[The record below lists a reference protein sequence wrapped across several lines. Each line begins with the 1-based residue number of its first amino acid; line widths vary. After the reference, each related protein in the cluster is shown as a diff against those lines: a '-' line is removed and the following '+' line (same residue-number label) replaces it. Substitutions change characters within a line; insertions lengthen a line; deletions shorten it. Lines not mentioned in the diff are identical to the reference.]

1 MLDVKKIKEFGLVEE
16 ESRMEKKNDLVVH
29 HNYLNESIFNFN
41 ELELNLFIV
50 IIYKM
55 RSEKE
60 AVVTFNAKD
69 IKSLINSKDRS
80 YKKFERIIHSLQDR
94 TIYLKTEKGYKRVK
108 PFPTLDFNNEQKT
121 IEVEVNKYLIPFFKE
136 LKEQFTQYSLKEF
149 LKLKSKH
156 SKRMYQLLKQ
166 YEKVGKRNFDL
177 DFLKELL
184 ECDTNS
190 YKRIYNFENRIL
202 KTTKNDI
209 NNNTSLEIKYKKIKE
224 GREITA
230 IEFDIK
236 NKKTT
241 KNDIFIF
248 TESRKDIIER
258 SLRLFEVNYI
268 KELNPKQKKLLDISL
283 ELKGYKKTSNAK

>member
-1 MLDVKKIKEFGLVEE
+1 
-16 ESRMEKKNDLVVH
+16 MEKKNDLVIH

-55 RSEKE
+55 REEKE
-60 AVVTFNAKD
+60 ALVTFNAKD
-69 IKSLINSKDRS
+69 IKNLINSKDRS
-80 YKKFERIIHSLQDR
+80 YKKFEKIIHSLQDR

-121 IEVEVNKYLIPFFKE
+121 IEVEVNNYLVPFFKE

-156 SKRMYQLLKQ
+156 SKRLYQLLKQ
-166 YEKVGKRNFDL
+166 YEKLGKRNFNL
-177 DFLKELL
+177 ELLKELL
-184 ECDTNS
+184 DCDTQS

-202 KTTKNDI
+202 KTIQNDI
-209 NNNTSLEIKYKKIKE
+209 NTNTSLEVNYTKIKD
-224 GREITA
+224 GREIKS

-236 NKKTT
+236 TRHIPQENFYVEEDSRQEIIKKSLE
-241 KNDIFIF
+241 IFGV
-248 TESRKDIIER
+248 S
-258 SLRLFEVNYI
+258 YI
-268 KELNPKQKKLLDISL
+268 KDLSENQKRLLNLSL
-283 ELKGYKKTSNAK
+283 ELKGFKPTT